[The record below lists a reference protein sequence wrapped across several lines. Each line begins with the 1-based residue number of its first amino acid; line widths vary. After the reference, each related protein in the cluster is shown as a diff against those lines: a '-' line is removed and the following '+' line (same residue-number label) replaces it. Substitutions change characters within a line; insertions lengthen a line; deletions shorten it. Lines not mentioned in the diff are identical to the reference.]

1 MDMQIIIYITDGGNY
16 MIIFLKKYKS
26 KIALIVFICVLVC
39 TVSCLLGFKTLEKQ
53 KMPGLEKKSV
63 FMAAEMGGKYCC

>member
-1 MDMQIIIYITDGGNY
+1 

-26 KIALIVFICVLVC
+26 KIALIVFICVLIC
-39 TVSCLLGFKTLEKQ
+39 TVSCLPGFKTIEKQ

-63 FMAAEMGGKYCC
+63 FMAAENTVAKLSLIHISEPTRP

>member
-1 MDMQIIIYITDGGNY
+1 

-39 TVSCLLGFKTLEKQ
+39 TVSCLLGFKTARKAKNARFGKEKCVYGSGN
-53 KMPGLEKKSV
+53 GLKILLLRILTKP
-63 FMAAEMGGKYCC
+63 

>member
-1 MDMQIIIYITDGGNY
+1 

-39 TVSCLLGFKTLEKQ
+39 TVSCLLGFKSLEKQ
-53 KMPGLEKKSV
+53 KMPGLEKEKCVYGS
-63 FMAAEMGGKYCC
+63 GNGR

>member
-1 MDMQIIIYITDGGNY
+1 

-26 KIALIVFICVLVC
+26 KIALMVFICVLVC
-39 TVSCLLGFKTLEKQ
+39 TVSCLLDCRTLGKQ

-63 FMAAEMGGKYCC
+63 FMAAAALKAVFPIPGLLSLW

>member
-1 MDMQIIIYITDGGNY
+1 

-39 TVSCLLGFKTLEKQ
+39 TKNARFGKEKCVY
-53 KMPGLEKKSV
+53 GS
-63 FMAAEMGGKYCC
+63 

>member
-1 MDMQIIIYITDGGNY
+1 

-39 TVSCLLGFKTLEKQ
+39 TVSCLLDFKTLGKQ
-53 KMPGLEKKSV
+53 KNARFGKEKCVLWRLKILLL
-63 FMAAEMGGKYCC
+63 KILTKP

>member
-1 MDMQIIIYITDGGNY
+1 

-39 TVSCLLGFKTLEKQ
+39 TVSCLLGFKSLEKQ
-53 KMPGLEKKSV
+53 KMPGLEKKV
-63 FMAAEMGGKYCC
+63 CLWQRKWAVKWRLKIQTKP